1 MMAIMKNVINYK
13 LIGTRISDWRKRL
26 NITQDDL
33 SFLTGISVPYIS
45 EIENGKKHPSLD
57 IIISI
62 SDAIGV
68 TVDELLSGNMLSS
81 STDYQTDIDY
91 LLSDCTS
98 EERQFIYEMLR
109 ALKESLRQNNWEINS
124 ERFK

>member
-1 MMAIMKNVINYK
+1 MNNVINYK
-13 LIGTRISDWRKRL
+13 LVGKRINDWRKRL

-33 SFLTGISVPYIS
+33 SFLTGLSVPYIS
-45 EIENGKKHPSLD
+45 EIENGKKHPSLEV
-57 IIISI
+57 IVAI

-81 STDYQTDIDY
+81 FSDYQTDIDY

-109 ALKESLRQNNWEINS
+109 ALKESLRHNSWIINTVRS
-124 ERFK
+124 K

>member
-1 MMAIMKNVINYK
+1 MDSMINYK
-13 LIGTRISDWRKRL
+13 LVGTRISEWRKRL
-26 NITQDDL
+26 SITQDDL
-33 SFLTGISVPYIS
+33 AFLTGISVPYIS
-45 EIENGKKHPSLD
+45 EIENGKKRPSLD
-57 IIISI
+57 IIVAI

-81 STDYQTDIDY
+81 SSDYQTDIDY

-109 ALKESLRQNNWEINS
+109 ALKESLRQNNWAINS

>member
-1 MMAIMKNVINYK
+1 MNNVINYK
-13 LIGTRISDWRKRL
+13 LVGKRINDWRKRL

-33 SFLTGISVPYIS
+33 SFLTGLSVPYIS

-57 IIISI
+57 VIVAI

-81 STDYQTDIDY
+81 FSDYQTDIDY

-109 ALKESLRQNNWEINS
+109 ALKESLRHNSWIINTVRS
-124 ERFK
+124 K

>member
-1 MMAIMKNVINYK
+1 MKDTINYK
-13 LIGTRISDWRKRL
+13 LVGTRISDWRKRL

-33 SFLTGISVPYIS
+33 AFLTGISIPYIS
-45 EIENGKKHPSLD
+45 EIENGKKRPSLD
-57 IIISI
+57 IIVAV

-81 STDYQTDIDY
+81 SSDYQTDIDY

-109 ALKESLRQNNWEINS
+109 ALKESLRQNEWSINN
-124 ERFK
+124 EKIQIT

>member
-1 MMAIMKNVINYK
+1 MKDTINYK
-13 LIGTRISDWRKRL
+13 LVGTRISDWRKRL

-33 SFLTGISVPYIS
+33 AFLTGISIPYIS
-45 EIENGKKHPSLD
+45 EIENGKKRPSLD
-57 IIISI
+57 IIVAV

-81 STDYQTDIDY
+81 SSDYQTDIDY

-109 ALKESLRQNNWEINS
+109 ALKESLRQNKWSIIN
-124 ERFK
+124 EKIQIT

>member
-1 MMAIMKNVINYK
+1 MKNHINYK
-13 LIGTRISDWRKRL
+13 LLGARINDWRKRYG
-26 NITQDDL
+26 ITQDDL
-33 SFLTGISVPYIS
+33 AFLTDLSIPYIS

-57 IIISI
+57 VVVSI
-62 SDAIGV
+62 ADAIGV

-81 STDYQTDIDY
+81 SSDYQTDIDY
-91 LLSDCTS
+91 LLSDCTP

-109 ALKESLRQNNWEINS
+109 ALKESLRQNNWTINS

>member
-1 MMAIMKNVINYK
+1 MAIMKSIINYK
-13 LIGTRISDWRKRL
+13 LVGTRISDWRKRL

-45 EIENGKKHPSLD
+45 EIENGKKRPSLD
-57 IIISI
+57 IIVSI
-62 SDAIGV
+62 SDALDV

-81 STDYQTDIDY
+81 MYDFQTDIDY

-109 ALKESLRQNNWEINS
+109 ALKNSLRQNNWDINC
-124 ERFK
+124 KNI

>member
-1 MMAIMKNVINYK
+1 MKDTINYK
-13 LIGTRISDWRKRL
+13 LVGTRISDWRKRL

-33 SFLTGISVPYIS
+33 AFLTGISIPYIS
-45 EIENGKKHPSLD
+45 EIENGKKRPSLD
-57 IIISI
+57 IIVAV

-81 STDYQTDIDY
+81 SSDYQTDIDY

-109 ALKESLRQNNWEINS
+109 ALKESLRQNKWSINN
-124 ERFK
+124 EKIQIT

>member
-1 MMAIMKNVINYK
+1 MNDVINYK
-13 LIGTRISDWRKRL
+13 LVGIRISEWRKRL

-45 EIENGKKHPSLD
+45 EIENGKKRPSLD
-57 IIISI
+57 IIVSI

-81 STDYQTDIDY
+81 SSDYQTDIDY

-109 ALKESLRQNNWEINS
+109 ALKESLRHNNWAINS

>member
-1 MMAIMKNVINYK
+1 MDSMINYK
-13 LIGTRISDWRKRL
+13 LVGTRISEWRKRL
-26 NITQDDL
+26 SITQDDL
-33 SFLTGISVPYIS
+33 AFLTGISVPYIS
-45 EIENGKKHPSLD
+45 EIENGKKRPSLD
-57 IIISI
+57 IIVAI

-81 STDYQTDIDY
+81 SSDYQTDIDY

-109 ALKESLRQNNWEINS
+109 ALKESLRHNNWAINS

>member
-1 MMAIMKNVINYK
+1 MNNVINYK
-13 LIGTRISDWRKRL
+13 LVGTRINDWRKRL

-45 EIENGKKHPSLD
+45 EIENGKKRPSLD
-57 IIISI
+57 IIVSI

-81 STDYQTDIDY
+81 SNDYQTDIDY

-109 ALKESLRQNNWEINS
+109 ALKISLRQNNWAINS
-124 ERFK
+124 INTRIT

>member
-1 MMAIMKNVINYK
+1 MNNVINYR
-13 LIGTRISDWRKRL
+13 LVGTRISDWRKRL
-26 NITQDDL
+26 GITQDDL

-45 EIENGKKHPSLD
+45 EIENGKKRPSLN
-57 IIISI
+57 IVVSI
-62 SDAIGV
+62 SDAMGI

-81 STDYQTDIDY
+81 FSDYQTDIDY
-91 LLSDCTS
+91 LLSDCSS

-109 ALKESLRQNNWEINS
+109 ALKESLRNNNWVINS

>member
-1 MMAIMKNVINYK
+1 MKKHINYK
-13 LIGTRISDWRKRL
+13 LIGTRINNWRKRFG
-26 NITQDDL
+26 ITQDDL
-33 SFLTGISVPYIS
+33 ALLTDISIPYLS
-45 EIENGKKHPSLD
+45 EIENGKKRPSLD
-57 IIISI
+57 IIVSI
-62 SDAIGV
+62 ADAIGV

-81 STDYQTDIDY
+81 SSDYQTDIDY

-109 ALKESLRQNNWEINS
+109 ALKESLRQNDWSINS